1 MSQTPLPQQVIET
14 TVAAVFAKLDDDQR
28 NKFVDDTLSALIN
41 SIADPESQKRF
52 RRIMMKLQVRKQL
65 KEKEQQW
72 VNQIVVSF
80 LWSVKEEF
88 RYQMSFLIYL
98 MFRQQP
104 PEDLPQKISA
114 IKQYMYI
121 HAPLLPPTFSKLE
134 AYAHATKSRNYDEL
148 VNNLLTGVQANPANP
163 KVKG

>member
-1 MSQTPLPQQVIET
+1 MSQPSQPRVIEN
-14 TVAAVFAKLDDDQR
+14 TVAAMFAKLDDEQR

-41 SIADPESQKRF
+41 SIGEPQAQKRF

-65 KEKEQQW
+65 KEREQQW

-88 RYQMSFLIYL
+88 RYQMSYLIYL
-98 MFRQQP
+98 IFRQQP
-104 PEDLPQKISA
+104 PSDLPKKIEETR
-114 IKQYMYI
+114 QYLYI
-121 HAPLLPPTFSKLE
+121 HAPLLSNTFTKLE

-148 VNNLLTGVQANPANP
+148 FSNLLKGTTVQPNPET
-163 KVKG
+163 K